1 MLSNQR
7 CDYAQRSKSQTKLEV
22 QGVVDCVIQALVS
35 SAQCTTKGSA
45 FRRIV
50 CSQDFFDAVTDT
62 KVSTVHV
69 PSNDEQYSDRQVVMR
84 DVSHP
89 KRLSLRME
97 TTKESQDCST
107 STLRCA
113 KHMTSSIR
121 ILSINAPVACK
132 ERRKPCWMRRNAQ
145 EVVPTHMNTAR
156 FRNRNVN
163 HVTSPSKR
171 AGSEQTSQVVV

>member
-1 MLSNQR
+1 M
-7 CDYAQRSKSQTKLEV
+7 C
-22 QGVVDCVIQALVS
+22 IQNV
-35 SAQCTTKGSA
+35 
-45 FRRIV
+45 
-50 CSQDFFDAVTDT
+50 FDAVTNP
-62 KVSTVHV
+62 KVGTVHV
-69 PSNDEQYSDRQVVMR
+69 TSDDEQYRDRQVVMR

-145 EVVPTHMNTAR
+145 EVVPTDMNTAR

-163 HVTSPSKR
+163 HVTSPSQR
-171 AGSEQTSQVVV
+171 ASSE